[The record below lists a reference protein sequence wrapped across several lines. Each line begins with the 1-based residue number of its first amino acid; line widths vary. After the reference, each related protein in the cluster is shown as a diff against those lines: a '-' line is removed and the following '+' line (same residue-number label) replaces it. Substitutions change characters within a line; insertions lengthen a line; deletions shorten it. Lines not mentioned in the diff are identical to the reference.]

1 MGITEADKE
10 KMRENLKN
18 YHLSRGE
25 AIDSVALSSPLQYN
39 QKLTKEQ
46 IEGIDNTIS
55 KLADELKN
63 APITPIKNPIAGM
76 IVDKDKIEKAS
87 LNKAIKDF
95 IMLLIAVL
103 FALYISGFFRN
114 HDRIPAGLSYEDE
127 ILYERILKDMYE

>member
-25 AIDSVALSSPLQYN
+25 AIDSDASSSPSQYN

-46 IEGIDNTIS
+46 IEGINNTIS
-55 KLADELKN
+55 KLADELKK
-63 APITPIKNPIAGM
+63 APTTPIKNPIAGM

-95 IMLLIAVL
+95 VMLLIAVL
-103 FALYISGFFRN
+103 FALYISSFFRN